1 MTLADVAV
9 IAATVLAWWSLIPQ
23 IRKLIR
29 TEDATGVS
37 GTWPAIGLV
46 SNAAWTAYLV
56 SQALWAATP
65 ATTVMV
71 FFYFVVLRTLK
82 KANVS
87 LQPPFVRGLLSAAL
101 LGAAFGFGSWTVLGL
116 VLGWAY
122 VPQLLP
128 AVWAA
133 YRTPKPYGVSTG
145 TWALIGVEGAV
156 WFVYGALLDDTPV
169 VIFGFVGLVASVL
182 ILARV
187 WATIGFGRRAHL
199 VRP

>member
-71 FFYFVVLRTLK
+71 FFYFVV
-82 KANVS
+82 
-87 LQPPFVRGLLSAAL
+87 
-101 LGAAFGFGSWTVLGL
+101 
-116 VLGWAY
+116 
-122 VPQLLP
+122 
-128 AVWAA
+128 
-133 YRTPKPYGVSTG
+133 
-145 TWALIGVEGAV
+145 
-156 WFVYGALLDDTPV
+156 
-169 VIFGFVGLVASVL
+169 
-182 ILARV
+182 
-187 WATIGFGRRAHL
+187 
-199 VRP
+199 